1 MAVNKKMGG
10 HSQGANDALMPWTPS
25 INSVTDVGTNRA
37 YNDGAVS
44 VAFTAQGPYAATS
57 YTVLASTGQSAT
69 GSSSPI
75 VVTGIASNATPTFTI
90 KATNSYGDS
99 AYSSASSQVT
109 VTTVPA
115 TPSAPSAATV
125 ANAAQDSVSWTA
137 PDSGGKAISNY
148 HWTSDDG
155 KSGDT
160 SATSVIV
167 NQEQGTAQT
176 YNVYATNANGNSGTS
191 ANSASVTTFAF
202 TPFSFTP
209 FSVFGFS
216 PFGFSPFG
224 FSPFGFS
231 PFGFSPF
238 GFSPFGFSPFGF
250 SPFSFS
256 PKSLGPTTLVRTVN
270 GLVEAQNLQ
279 VGDELISVELPGL
292 SNEATSSDIVNWS
305 TGLTL
310 DLSNTVVTTI
320 NGIGRY
326 INEVGVI
333 INGDIFSGTHF
344 ILVQRDEVARFI
356 ASADVEE
363 TDLVWD
369 YELNQFGPITQLDKY
384 YSPHEVITINCEPYD
399 VFFTEKTL
407 THDGYG
413 YLNPSA

>member
-1 MAVNKKMGG
+1 MSVNKKIGK
-10 HSQGANDALMPWTPS
+10 HSQAANDFLQPQTPT
-25 INSVTDVGTNRA
+25 NVVATDIGTGRA
-37 YNDGAVS
+37 YNDGAAS
-44 VAFTAQGPYAATS
+44 VAFVLPANSPAATG
-57 YTVLASTGQSAT
+57 YTVLSSRGQTAT
-69 GSSSPI
+69 GTSSPI
-75 VVTGIASNATPTFTI
+75 IIGGLGSDLDHTFQV
-90 KATNSYGDS
+90 KATNAVGDS
-99 AYSSASSQVT
+99 AYSADSNSVRI
-109 VTTVPA
+109 TTVPA
-115 TPSAPSAATV
+115 TPAAPTAVTV
-125 ANAAQDSVSWTA
+125 ANQAQDTVTWVA
-137 PDSGGKAISNY
+137 PANGGKAITNY
-148 HWTSDDG
+148 RWTSNDG

-160 SATSVIV
+160 SSTSVTV

-176 YNVYATNANGNSGTS
+176 YNVYATNANGNSETS
-191 ANSASVTTFAF
+191 ASSGSVTTFSF

-209 FSVFGFS
+209 FSV
-216 PFGFSPFG
+216 FGFSPFG

-279 VGDELISVELPGL
+279 VGDQLVSVELPGL
-292 SNEATSSDIVNWS
+292 SNNATSSDIVDWNTS
-305 TGLTL
+305 LTL
-310 DLSNTVVTTI
+310 DLSNTVITTI

-326 INEVGVI
+326 INEVGVV

-344 ILVQRDEVARFI
+344 ILVERDSLAKFV
-356 ASADVEE
+356 ASADVLD

-369 YELNQFGPITQLDKY
+369 FENNVFTAITQLEKY

-399 VFFTEKTL
+399 LFFTEKTL

-413 YLNPSA
+413 YMNPSE

>member
-1 MAVNKKMGG
+1 MAVNKKIGK
-10 HSQGANDALMPWTPS
+10 HSQASNDFLQPQSPT
-25 INSVTDVGTNRA
+25 NVVGTDVGTGRA
-37 YNDGAVS
+37 YNDGAAS
-44 VAFTAQGPYAATS
+44 VAFVLPANSPAATG
-57 YTVLASTGQSAT
+57 YTVLSSGGQTAT

-75 VVTGIASNATPTFTI
+75 VIGGLLSDTAYTFQV
-90 KATNSYGDS
+90 KATNAVGDS
-99 AYSSASSQVT
+99 AYSSASPSVT
-109 VTTVPA
+109 ITTVPA
-115 TPSAPSAATV
+115 TPSAPTATTV
-125 ANAAQDSVSWTA
+125 ANQAQDSVAWTA
-137 PDSGGKAISNY
+137 PANGGKAITNYRWESN
-148 HWTSDDG
+148 DG

-160 SATSVIV
+160 ATTSVIV

-176 YNVYATNANGNSGTS
+176 YTVYATNANGNSLTS
-191 ANSASVTTFAF
+191 AASGSVTTFSF

-209 FSVFGFS
+209 FSV
-216 PFGFSPFG
+216 FGFSPFG

-279 VGDELISVELPGL
+279 VGDQLVSVELPGL
-292 SNEATSSDIVNWS
+292 SNNATSSDIVDWNTS
-305 TGLTL
+305 LTL

-326 INEVGVI
+326 INEVGVV

-344 ILVQRDEVARFI
+344 ILVERDSVAKFV
-356 ASADVEE
+356 ASADVVD
-363 TDLVWD
+363 TDLIWD
-369 YELNQFGPITQLDKY
+369 FENNVFTAITQLEKY

-399 VFFTEKTL
+399 LFFTEKTL

-413 YLNPSA
+413 YMNPSE